1 LVPLSDNP
9 KSVADFGITH
19 AFIKEVEK
27 QIYEALN
34 IISGLIK
41 METPP
46 LINQS
51 LLDFN

>member
-41 METPP
+41 DGNTAANKSKS
-46 LINQS
+46 IR
-51 LLDFN
+51 F